1 MLPETYVAI
10 IALLIIFIL
19 VHMFYMNSVKI
30 YRFYRPTC
38 GACAASQLEWDNFK
52 LSVFL
57 QRVKPIDVNLD
68 VGLVATNTD
77 LSNNF
82 GVNSVPTIWKVY
94 SDGRRFE
101 YKGDRTKADLISF
114 ALNDNSSL

>member
-1 MLPETYVAI
+1 MSPESYTSI
-10 IALLIIFIL
+10 IVILILFIL
-19 VHMFYMNSVKI
+19 VHMFYMNSVKV

-38 GACAASQLEWDNFK
+38 GACSASQLEWDKFK
-52 LSVFL
+52 SAVFF

-68 VGLVATNTD
+68 VGLVAKNIN

-82 GVNSVPTIWKVY
+82 DVKGVPSIWKVY

-101 YKGDRTKADLISF
+101 YKGDRSKEDLISF
-114 ALNDNSSL
+114 ALNEN